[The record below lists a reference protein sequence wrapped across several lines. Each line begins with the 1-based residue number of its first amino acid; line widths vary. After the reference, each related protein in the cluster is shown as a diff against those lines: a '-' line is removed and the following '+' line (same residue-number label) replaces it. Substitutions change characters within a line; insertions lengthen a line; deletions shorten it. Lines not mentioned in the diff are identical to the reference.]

1 MIKNLFIIFWFK
13 SFDIIGVEVEENN
26 LVVDIAVLVVDTLD
40 GFHNVGHLGLS
51 YHDAIAWQNREVI
64 ICMHDAYELSFSEED
79 SPAEEWI
86 GCRER

>member
-13 SFDIIGVEVEENN
+13 SFDIIGVEIEENN
-26 LVVDIAVLVVDTLD
+26 LVVDVFILVIDASD
-40 GFHNVGHLGLS
+40 GFHDVAHFGLS
-51 YHDAIAWQNREVI
+51 YYDAVAWQYGEI
-64 ICMHDAYELSFSEED
+64 IISMQDAYEFSFSEEN